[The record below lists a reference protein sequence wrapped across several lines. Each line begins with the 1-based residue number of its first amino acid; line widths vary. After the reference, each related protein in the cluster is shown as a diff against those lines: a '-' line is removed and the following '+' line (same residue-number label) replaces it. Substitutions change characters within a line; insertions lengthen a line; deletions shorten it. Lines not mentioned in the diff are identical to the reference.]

1 MKVLVTG
8 GAGFIGSHVVDSVAD
23 HGHEPRILDMRPSPY
38 RDDVETTLG
47 DMRDPDVAL
56 AAVRGCDAVIHLA
69 AVADVNDVLKNPTLA
84 DEVNVRGTQSLL
96 EAARSEGIS
105 RFVYASTVWV
115 YGNTPAQGVVDE
127 ESPLSLPA
135 HLYTATKLAGEM
147 YCRSYQEM
155 YGLSHTILRFGIPY
169 GPRSRAAAVVA
180 AFVARAE
187 AGEALTIAGDGGQT
201 RQFVYVRD
209 LADGVVASL
218 VPEAAGRVYNLV
230 RDESVSIRRIADTVR
245 ELVAD
250 VPLLHGPERPVDVT
264 IPHVSGERAA
274 AELGWE
280 ATTGFE
286 DGVRLYLDSLS
297 ETNGSPSSAAA

>member
-1 MKVLVTG
+1 M
-8 GAGFIGSHVVDSVAD
+8 
-23 HGHEPRILDMRPSPY
+23 
-38 RDDVETTLG
+38 
-47 DMRDPDVAL
+47 
-56 AAVRGCDAVIHLA
+56 
-69 AVADVNDVLKNPTLA
+69 
-84 DEVNVRGTQSLL
+84 
-96 EAARSEGIS
+96 
-105 RFVYASTVWV
+105 
-115 YGNTPAQGVVDE
+115 YGNTPAQGIVDE

-155 YGLSHTILRFGIPY
+155 YGVSHTILRFGIPY

-218 VPEAAGRVYNLV
+218 APEAAGRVYNLV

>member
-1 MKVLVTG
+1 M
-8 GAGFIGSHVVDSVAD
+8 
-23 HGHEPRILDMRPSPY
+23 
-38 RDDVETTLG
+38 
-47 DMRDPDVAL
+47 
-56 AAVRGCDAVIHLA
+56 
-69 AVADVNDVLKNPTLA
+69 
-84 DEVNVRGTQSLL
+84 
-96 EAARSEGIS
+96 
-105 RFVYASTVWV
+105 

-155 YGLSHTILRFGIPY
+155 YGVSHTILRFGIPY

-180 AFVARAE
+180 AFVARAG

-218 VPEAAGRVYNLV
+218 APEAAGRVYNLV

-264 IPHVSGERAA
+264 IPHVSGARAA
-274 AELGWE
+274 AELGWQ

-286 DGVRLYLDSLS
+286 DGVRLYLESLS
-297 ETNGSPSSAAA
+297 VTNGSSSSAAA